1 MAEIRISRFHVVVDK
16 ETKTYI
22 ITQVSSNPDG
32 TEDIKKYLPA
42 QFRELQIH
50 MDECEEAG
58 YMPAT

>member
-32 TEDIKKYLPA
+32 TEDITKYLPA
-42 QFRELQIH
+42 QFRELQKH
-50 MDECEEAG
+50 MDECEEAR
-58 YMPAT
+58 YKPAT